1 MTRKAAH
8 FTTHTAEEIDLSFK
22 AAVESLVMRVSEL
35 KAKLHEI
42 PIDGVRSGVRK
53 GELRKPDTSYYGQTF
68 VEARSAAGLMVDLG
82 LAPLVLDVRRREP
95 PFPDV
100 EVCLQDGNSIFIE
113 QTIVMDPDAH
123 RLSIVIEETNISVTQ
138 AAATDGALRDILDV
152 GLFTIRLDHK
162 TERHLTLTL
171 PVRALSAEVCSVG
184 RQLEGDVPWRRPK
197 PKDYPLLAELS
208 AHIFYRPVIR
218 TGAVIQPPMDHGRL
232 PVLPPTL
239 REWLRSKLGKAG
251 TYAAECRPL

>member
-1 MTRKAAH
+1 MAFGAVFGKASCASRTRPIMGRRSSRLTRQPALWL
-8 FTTHTAEEIDLSFK
+8 TWVSRRW
-22 AAVESLVMRVSEL
+22 SLMF
-35 KAKLHEI
+35 
-42 PIDGVRSGVRK
+42 DGGSHR
-53 GELRKPDTSYYGQTF
+53 
-68 VEARSAAGLMVDLG
+68 
-82 LAPLVLDVRRREP
+82 
-95 PFPDV
+95 FPDV
-100 EVCLQDGNSIFIE
+100 EVCLHDGNSIFIE

-123 RLSIVIEETNISVTQ
+123 RLSIAIEETNISVTQ
-138 AAATDGALRDILDV
+138 AAATDGGLRDILDV

-184 RQLEGDVPWRRPK
+184 RQLEGDVSWRRPK

-208 AHIFYRPVIR
+208 ARIFYRPVIR